1 MGMKGQ
7 KIAIIA
13 GAVLASCLCLGGAW
27 MVWRAFSQAGDV
39 RKTLEDSLG
48 QLQKV
53 YAKDPF
59 PSRNNVAAIT
69 NDTHRLREW
78 NAALSRDLS
87 TNESVAATNALTPS
101 AFIQQLQHTVR
112 ELDAVAARNGGK
124 VLADG
129 FAYGFPQYLG
139 AAGGMPKPEDV
150 KRLDVQLRM
159 VDAIMREMLA
169 GHVSAIS
176 LAEREVFETGVEA
189 VAPGA
194 ASVSRRGSRRAAPR
208 AAMTAAAPAAMG
220 AYPHQHFV
228 FAFDVAEY
236 AFDDVLDRL
245 AVMPMF
251 VVVTELTVQRD
262 ERGLRAPS
270 DTTAAAGVAPAAK
283 PAESADSNKT
293 KAPALPRSQRE
304 ASGPDIAPLLKV
316 RMQLDV
322 YTFEGV

>member
-7 KIAIIA
+7 KIGIIA
-13 GAVLASCLCLGGAW
+13 GAVLAGCLCLGGAW
-27 MVWRAFSQAGDV
+27 MVWRAFSKAGDV

-208 AAMTAAAPAAMG
+208 ATMTAAAPAAMG
-220 AYPHQHFV
+220 AYPQV
-228 FAFDVAEY
+228 FDGQTLNLIAAGE
-236 AFDDVLDRL
+236 ATGNIRDVL
-245 AVMPMF
+245 
-251 VVVTELTVQRD
+251 
-262 ERGLRAPS
+262 ERVWRTIQKAAP
-270 DTTAAAGVAPAAK
+270 K
-283 PAESADSNKT
+283 AESASS
-293 KAPALPRSQRE
+293 PRRPRATAYQ
-304 ASGPDIAPLLKV
+304 ASLSAGL
-316 RMQLDV
+316 
-322 YTFEGV
+322 